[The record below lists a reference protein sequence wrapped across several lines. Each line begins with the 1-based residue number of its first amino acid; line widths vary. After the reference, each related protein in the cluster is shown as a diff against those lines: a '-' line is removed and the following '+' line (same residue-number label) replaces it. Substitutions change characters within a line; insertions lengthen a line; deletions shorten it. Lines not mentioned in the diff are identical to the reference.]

1 MGHVGALWRGEVSL
15 MKTGV
20 FYGLLGLL
28 ALVCPLLAL
37 SASGLA
43 ASASCRPAVMA
54 LSVALL
60 VYALFIAVAV
70 WRSAGNYRGPMAWR
84 LLAKGSIVAVA
95 LQVLVG
101 VSQG

>member
-28 ALVCPLLAL
+28 ALVCPLVAL
-37 SASGLA
+37 GASGLA
-43 ASASCRPAVMA
+43 ASWRPAILA

-60 VYALFIAVAV
+60 VYAAFIAVAV
-70 WRSAGNYRGPMAWR
+70 WRSAGNYQGPLAWR